1 MQTFSTPTV
10 RIFIFNHLIITT
22 CNIRT
27 TAAFCYITVLSTS
40 AILLYLSRAVLCYTT
55 FQHPCATL
63 HSNVHVLC
71 YVPVSVCF
79 AMFQRPCGTLRSN
92 VRALCYVPT
101 SVWYIT
107 LQCPCAMLRSNVR
120 VLHYAPMSVCYAT
133 VQCLFATLFSKR
145 TVLRSVDLSIKVT
158 LHLSTCDTEQ

>member
-1 MQTFSTPTV
+1 MH
-10 RIFIFNHLIITT
+10 NHLIITT

-40 AILLYLSRAVLCYTT
+40 AILLYLSRAVLCYATL
-55 FQHPCATL
+55 QHPCAAL

-71 YVPVSVCF
+71 YVPMSVCF

-107 LQCPCAMLRSNVR
+107 LQCPCAMLRSNVPCATLCSDVR
-120 VLHYAPMSVCYAT
+120 VLRYGSMSACY
-133 VQCLFATLFSKR
+133 
-145 TVLRSVDLSIKVT
+145 TVLQTYNVFQSYAAFIYL
-158 LHLSTCDTEQ
+158 